1 MLTYFISESPQYEN
15 DNIWTIRVQPTGSSN
30 LTLYLQD
37 MTTQQNSSASLLN
50 YSYDAYESKLSF
62 TGSLVQTLLSAS
74 VGTQYRAYISDT
86 TCSIWHGSISVFT
99 PQNVNKSSYVNQ
111 IPLENVYVS
120 NVTNNDYI
128 ILD

>member
-1 MLTYFISESPQYEN
+1 MLTYFSSGSN
-15 DNIWTIRVQPTGSSN
+15 VWTFRVQPTGSSA
-30 LTLYLQD
+30 LTLHLQD
-37 MTTQQNSSASLLN
+37 MTTQQNTSASLT

-62 TGSLVQTLLSAS
+62 TASQVPTLVSAS

-99 PQNVNKSSYVNQ
+99 SQSVDKPTYVNQ
-111 IPLENVYVS
+111 IPLEDVYIS
-120 NVTNNDYI
+120 NVTENEFV

>member
-1 MLTYFISESPQYEN
+1 MLTYISASN
-15 DNIWTIRVQPTGSSN
+15 NILTFRVQPTGSSN

-37 MTTQQNSSASLLN
+37 MTTQQNYSASLSN

-62 TGSLVQTLLSAS
+62 TGSQVKTLVSAS

-99 PQNVNKSSYVNQ
+99 SQSINKSSYVNQ

>member
-1 MLTYFISESPQYEN
+1 MLTFYSSGSN
-15 DNIWTIRVQPTGSSN
+15 LWTFRVQPTGSSN

-37 MTTQQNSSASLLN
+37 MTTQQNYSASLSN
-50 YSYDAYESKLSF
+50 YTYDPYESKLQF
-62 TGSLVQTLLSAS
+62 TASQVSTFVSAS

-86 TCSIWHGSISVFT
+86 TCSIWHGAVAVFT
-99 PQNVNKSSYVNQ
+99 SQSINKSSYVNQ

-120 NVTNNDYI
+120 NVTDNEYI

>member
-1 MLTYFISESPQYEN
+1 MLTYYSSSN
-15 DNIWTIRVQPTGSSN
+15 NVWTFRVQPTGSSN
-30 LTLYLQD
+30 LTMHLQD
-37 MTTQQNSSASLLN
+37 MTTLVNTSASISN

-62 TGSLVQTLLSAS
+62 TGSQVQTLVSAS

-99 PQNVNKSSYVNQ
+99 SQSINKPTYVNQ
-111 IPLENVYVS
+111 IPLEDVYIS
-120 NVTNNDYI
+120 NVTDNEYI